1 MMTIENIGEM
11 LTLLESAYGKSK
23 VYADAPKEK
32 VLVLWETM
40 FKDDD
45 PAEVAIAVK
54 DCIAT
59 LQFPPKIAD
68 IKSRIAK
75 QRIAGQMTEMEAW
88 ARVVDAIN
96 HAYGKE
102 DADKQFFQ
110 LPAILQKVVG
120 SPSQLRGWRSV
131 DEAQLQTV
139 VMSAFLKS
147 YRELAQREAT
157 FHALPPDIQQQ
168 NDWMVAKPVMDALP
182 TPKHERTFEEME
194 DEDER
199 KTREYREKYL
209 LPELK
214 QYFPKNYANIMEKL
228 RGCG

>member
-1 MMTIENIGEM
+1 MMTTENIGQM
-11 LTLLESAYGKSK
+11 LDLLEGNYGQKFYEGTDRKK
-23 VYADAPKEK
+23 VINLWK
-32 VLVLWETM
+32 VM
-40 FKDDD
+40 FQDDD
-45 PAEVAIAVK
+45 PVEVAIAVK

-59 LQFPPKIAD
+59 LQFPPKVAD

-75 QRIAGQMTEMEAW
+75 QRMTGQMTEMEAW
-88 ARVVDAIN
+88 SRTVDAIN
-96 HAYGKE
+96 HSYGKE

-120 SPSQLRGWRSV
+120 TPAQLRGWRSV

-147 YRELAQREAT
+147 YREWAQREAT
-157 FHALPPDIQQQ
+157 FHALPPDIQKQ

-182 TPKHERTFEEME
+182 EPKREKSFDEME
-194 DEDER
+194 EDDDR
-199 KTREYREKYL
+199 AAREYREKYL

-214 QYFPKNYANIMEKL
+214 EYFPKNYANIMEKL
-228 RGCG
+228 RECG